1 MESEQDSLLTFIKD
15 FKKVTFVKD
24 VWQKFPDTLD
34 YFRPA
39 IALKAHLENE
49 EGGMKKISLRN
60 FHQSDISVKA
70 YSTDSLP
77 DQLILLDSSVDFTG
91 FTSDYETKHLF
102 LPSDVKYVYYVPKNL
117 GGKLIREKISKWPLP
132 DNIDVRGDFSSVLN
146 QYKKKGI
153 ITIPKGTYYF
163 TKNVVAT
170 DAEKLIIEAGS
181 SIDLTNTAGFI
192 SYIPV
197 EIKGTPENP
206 VHIFSSDST
215 GSGFNVFSE
224 HGHSILEN
232 THFTGLNSM
241 NKNHWILTGAVTLY
255 GGSVAIANCSFN
267 DNQCEDGLNI
277 IRSKFTMTESTVS
290 NTLSDGFDA
299 DFCTGV
305 LSNSVITLTK
315 NDALDF
321 SGSQIEIIGCE
332 ISKAGDKGISGG
344 ENSQLKI
351 SNTSIN
357 GAVIGIASKDYSQLE
372 VTDVRL
378 KNCDYTYAAFR
389 KKPEY
394 GPASITVTPSSEQV
408 KGRMLLDLDSKI
420 TIGSKVSVGKE
431 KLDIESLY
439 STQ

>member
-1 MESEQDSLLTFIKD
+1 
-15 FKKVTFVKD
+15 
-24 VWQKFPDTLD
+24 
-34 YFRPA
+34 
-39 IALKAHLENE
+39 
-49 EGGMKKISLRN
+49 
-60 FHQSDISVKA
+60 
-70 YSTDSLP
+70 
-77 DQLILLDSSVDFTG
+77 
-91 FTSDYETKHLF
+91 
-102 LPSDVKYVYYVPKNL
+102 
-117 GGKLIREKISKWPLP
+117 
-132 DNIDVRGDFSSVLN
+132 
-146 QYKKKGI
+146 
-153 ITIPKGTYYF
+153 
-163 TKNVVAT
+163 
-170 DAEKLIIEAGS
+170 
-181 SIDLTNTAGFI
+181 
-192 SYIPV
+192 
-197 EIKGTPENP
+197 
-206 VHIFSSDST
+206 
-215 GSGFNVFSE
+215 
-224 HGHSILEN
+224 
-232 THFTGLNSM
+232 M

-394 GPASITVTPSSEQV
+394 GPASITVTSSSEQV

-439 STQ
+439 SNQ

>member
-1 MESEQDSLLTFIKD
+1 
-15 FKKVTFVKD
+15 
-24 VWQKFPDTLD
+24 
-34 YFRPA
+34 
-39 IALKAHLENE
+39 
-49 EGGMKKISLRN
+49 
-60 FHQSDISVKA
+60 
-70 YSTDSLP
+70 
-77 DQLILLDSSVDFTG
+77 
-91 FTSDYETKHLF
+91 
-102 LPSDVKYVYYVPKNL
+102 
-117 GGKLIREKISKWPLP
+117 
-132 DNIDVRGDFSSVLN
+132 
-146 QYKKKGI
+146 
-153 ITIPKGTYYF
+153 
-163 TKNVVAT
+163 
-170 DAEKLIIEAGS
+170 
-181 SIDLTNTAGFI
+181 
-192 SYIPV
+192 
-197 EIKGTPENP
+197 
-206 VHIFSSDST
+206 
-215 GSGFNVFSE
+215 
-224 HGHSILEN
+224 
-232 THFTGLNSM
+232 M

-332 ISKAGDKGISGG
+332 ISEVGDKGISGG

-372 VTDVRL
+372 VTDVPL

-394 GPASITVTPSSEQV
+394 GPASITVTSSEKV
-408 KGRMLLDLDSKI
+408 KGKMLLDLDSKI
-420 TIGSKVSVGKE
+420 TIGSKVSVGKA
-431 KLDIESLY
+431 KLDIELLY
-439 STQ
+439 SNQ